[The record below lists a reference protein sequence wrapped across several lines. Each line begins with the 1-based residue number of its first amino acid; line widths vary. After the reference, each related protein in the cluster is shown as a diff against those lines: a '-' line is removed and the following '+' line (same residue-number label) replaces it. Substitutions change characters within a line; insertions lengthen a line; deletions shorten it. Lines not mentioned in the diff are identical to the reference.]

1 MTAMIPITPRLS
13 INEADL
19 EESFS
24 AASGPGGQNV
34 NKVATAVQLRFNLVG
49 CATLPAAVKARLAT
63 AAGRRLNNDG
73 FIVITASQ
81 FRTQNRNR
89 EDARARLVDMIRAAS
104 IAPIFR
110 KPTRPTKA
118 SKTRRLEAK
127 CARAKT
133 KRLRGKADTEG

>member
-1 MTAMIPITPRLS
+1 MIPITPRLAIS
-13 INEADL
+13 ESDL
-19 EESFS
+19 EESFI

-34 NKVATAVQLRFNLVG
+34 NKVATAVQLRFNLTG
-49 CATLPAAVKARLAT
+49 NTTLPDAVKLRLAT

-73 FIVITASQ
+73 FIVITANQ
-81 FRTQNRNR
+81 YRTQNRNR
-89 EDARARLVDMIRAAS
+89 EDARARLIDLIRAAS

-127 CARAKT
+127 SHRATTKQFRAKT
-133 KRLRGKADTEG
+133 TPDT